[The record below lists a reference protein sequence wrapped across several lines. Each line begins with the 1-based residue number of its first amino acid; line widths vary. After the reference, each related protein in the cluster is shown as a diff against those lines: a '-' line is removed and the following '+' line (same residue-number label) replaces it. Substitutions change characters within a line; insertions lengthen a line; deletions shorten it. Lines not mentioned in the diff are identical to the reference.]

1 MKSCINQLNG
11 TTKYHFLLFLSVPS
25 FLLSFFS
32 LSLSYP
38 LYYVCLDY
46 CTTRATPKSV
56 PISQHVTCKHVQSHE
71 GFSTLVVESLRQK
84 HCIRRAHV
92 FHGENIDMSGNSCR
106 GHTYQVQIGKVCT
119 HISAFQRIRI
129 VEPKHWTNQLCRIH
143 TRDSWLYSLGSI
155 KPWSQHQKRPTF
167 LSFKLGRV
175 MLPRP
180 ASKWLIR
187 LAS

>member
-92 FHGENIDMSGNSCR
+92 FHGENIDMSGNSAAVD
-106 GHTYQVQIGKVCT
+106 T
-119 HISAFQRIRI
+119 RIRYRSAKFARI
-129 VEPKHWTNQLCRIH
+129 SVLFSEFVSLNPNIEPISCVGYILETLGF
-143 TRDSWLYSLGSI
+143 TR
-155 KPWSQHQKRPTF
+155 
-167 LSFKLGRV
+167 
-175 MLPRP
+175 
-180 ASKWLIR
+180 
-187 LAS
+187 